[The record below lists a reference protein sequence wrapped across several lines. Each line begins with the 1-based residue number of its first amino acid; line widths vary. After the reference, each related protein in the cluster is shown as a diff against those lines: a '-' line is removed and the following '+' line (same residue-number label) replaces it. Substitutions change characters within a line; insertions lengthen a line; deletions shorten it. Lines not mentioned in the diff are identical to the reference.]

1 MAGECV
7 MSRVY
12 VEYAGIGYNRPLP
25 HRQGTKMI
33 NGWMVTGIFAR
44 INSAVFNLQ

>member
-12 VEYAGIGYNRPLP
+12 VEYAGIGDNRLP

-44 INSAVFNLQ
+44 INSAVFNLE